1 MGVYDLKCLSLLY
14 ETGRETSKIFLN
26 RFNIRTASYSAS
38 SNICRI
44 FVGKP
49 FYGLFWRK
57 FVDRASKEKIV
68 SSLNK
73 SFDESNFLIVTQN
86 EGLTVEE
93 ISSLRNS
100 LREEA
105 NTSFKVAKNSLAKLA
120 VDNTS
125 AKSLEDLFNGPTA
138 IAFSN
143 ELTSSPKIIVDFAK
157 DNEKLSI
164 VGGMMDG
171 ELIDSEVIKKL
182 ANLPTMDELRAKIIS
197 LLSASAT
204 KIAGILTR
212 PGGQLVQVIN
222 AKSQLPE
229 SINPT
234 TESKTEETAA
244 EEIAAEE
251 TEVEDTEVGETATEE
266 TFPEEATLEKETD

>member
-1 MGVYDLKCLSLLY
+1 M
-14 ETGRETSKIFLN
+14 
-26 RFNIRTASYSAS
+26 
-38 SNICRI
+38 
-44 FVGKP
+44 
-49 FYGLFWRK
+49 
-57 FVDRASKEKIV
+57 DRASKEKIV

-73 SFDESNFLIVTQN
+73 AFDESNFLIVTQN

-93 ISSLRNS
+93 MSSLRNT

-105 NTSFKVAKNSLAKLA
+105 DTSFRVAKNSLAKIA

-125 AKSLEDLFNGPTA
+125 AKSLEAMFNGPTA

-182 ANLPTMDELRAKIIS
+182 AILPTMDELRSKIIGV
-197 LLSASAT
+197 LNAPLT

-212 PGGQLVQVIN
+212 PGGQLAQVIQ

-229 SINPT
+229 SGNT
-234 TESKTEETAA
+234 TNKTTAEETASDETA
-244 EEIAAEE
+244 PAEE
-251 TEVEDTEVGETATEE
+251 TASEETASEE
-266 TFPEEATLEKETD
+266 TAPAEETAPEKETD